1 MKLKLAL
8 GTFVLLLMNVF
19 VVLAQ
24 KVQDR
29 SIYEI
34 KIYHISSTDQEK
46 TIDQFLEK
54 AYIPAMHSKG
64 IKHIGVFKPI
74 ASDELN
80 GKRIYVFTP
89 YSSANEYMDI
99 SSNLHLEDLK
109 NGKNYQ
115 YASHEKPPFDRM
127 ESILLKAFSDMP
139 GYDVPKLKGPK
150 KNRIYELRSY
160 ESPTEKLFHN
170 KVKMFNSGEVEIFDN
185 LGFNAVFYG
194 EVISGPSMPNLM
206 YMTSFDN
213 MDVEK
218 EKWKSFSDDPAWN
231 KLKVDPEYQNNV
243 SHIDKY
249 FLYPTDYSEL

>member
-1 MKLKLAL
+1 MKLKFAPSCI
-8 GTFVLLLMNVF
+8 FLLLLNVF
-19 VVLAQ
+19 SVFAQ
-24 KVQDR
+24 KGHDR
-29 SIYEI
+29 SIFEI
-34 KIYHISSTDQEK
+34 KIYHISSPDQEK
-46 TIDQFLEK
+46 SIDQFLEK
-54 AYIPAMHSKG
+54 AYIPAMHDKG

-99 SSNLHLEDLK
+99 SSNFHLEDLK
-109 NGKNYQ
+109 NGKDYQ
-115 YASHEKPPFDRM
+115 YASHENPPFDRI

-150 KNRIYELRSY
+150 ENRIYELRSY

-185 LGFNAVFYG
+185 LGFNAIFYG
-194 EVISGPSMPNLM
+194 EVIAGSSMPNLM

-213 MDVEK
+213 MAAE
-218 EKWKSFSDDPAWN
+218 EAKWKAFSDDPAWN

-243 SHIDKY
+243 SHIDK
-249 FLYPTDYSEL
+249 FLLYPTDYSEL